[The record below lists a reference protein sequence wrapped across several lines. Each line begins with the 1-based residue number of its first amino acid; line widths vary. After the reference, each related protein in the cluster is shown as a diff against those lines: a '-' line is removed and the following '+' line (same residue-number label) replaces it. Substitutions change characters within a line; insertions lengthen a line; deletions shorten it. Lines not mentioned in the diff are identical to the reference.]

1 MLDQKNQ
8 NTIFGESAQ
17 YIQDSIYKVRFSEMS
32 LDPFKF
38 PKISKFLI
46 IANVICK
53 HDWVLNLVQA
63 EDNLI
68 VS

>member
-53 HDWVLNLVQA
+53 HD
-63 EDNLI
+63 
-68 VS
+68 